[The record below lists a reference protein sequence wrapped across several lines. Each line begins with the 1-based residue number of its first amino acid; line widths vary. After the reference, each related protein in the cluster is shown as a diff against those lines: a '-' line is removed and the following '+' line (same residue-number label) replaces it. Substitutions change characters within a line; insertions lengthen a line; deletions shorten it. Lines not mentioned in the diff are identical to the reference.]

1 MSYRLRKHR
10 APRHPFY
17 GRQAHR
23 RGAFVRLRTVGRRGR
38 AGARRLAFGAGGV
51 VGAGSLAVVL
61 QMGPVLLAWLQVY
74 AFVLDMAAEN
84 LLTQV

>member
-1 MSYRLRKHR
+1 
-10 APRHPFY
+10 
-17 GRQAHR
+17 
-23 RGAFVRLRTVGRRGR
+23 
-38 AGARRLAFGAGGV
+38 
-51 VGAGSLAVVL
+51 VGAGSVAVVL